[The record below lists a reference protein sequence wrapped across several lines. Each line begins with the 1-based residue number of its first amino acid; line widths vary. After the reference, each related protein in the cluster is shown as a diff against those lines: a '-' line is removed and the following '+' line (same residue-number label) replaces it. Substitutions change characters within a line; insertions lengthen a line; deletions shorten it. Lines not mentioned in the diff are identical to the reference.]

1 MIGGGGTRGG
11 GGNLANCAYLWKH
24 SGYSFAL
31 MIDLLSVV
39 VISDPENKKNY
50 ILDVKMA
57 ISQNKP

>member
-1 MIGGGGTRGG
+1 
-11 GGNLANCAYLWKH
+11 
-24 SGYSFAL
+24 